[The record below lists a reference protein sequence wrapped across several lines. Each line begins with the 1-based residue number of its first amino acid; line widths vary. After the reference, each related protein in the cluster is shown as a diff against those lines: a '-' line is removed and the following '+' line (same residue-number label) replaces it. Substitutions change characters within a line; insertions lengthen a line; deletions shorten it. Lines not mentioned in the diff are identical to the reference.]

1 MANKNGD
8 VARRQLKNV
17 ALFGAEDELSKE
29 SNQMSIGKIKLP
41 KQQPRRYFDP
51 QKQESLMASIRQYGI
66 LEPLLVR
73 PMGSGYELVAGERRF
88 RAAQALEIK
97 EVPVVIREM
106 NDQESQY
113 IALVENLQRE
123 DLNPIEETEAILDL
137 LSLELKLPREGVIA
151 LLHQLKKQNG
161 NNVIP
166 KVEEVFAS
174 LGSMGWL
181 SFVQNRLP
189 ILNLPEDVLEALRQG
204 QIAYTK
210 ARAIGQVKDEVARE
224 ELLFD
229 AIESDL
235 SLVEIRERLGS
246 DKKAPKTESDL
257 GARLSAVYK
266 KSRKT
271 NLWDDPKKKQK
282 FENALVILENLLE
295 NSKP

>member
-1 MANKNGD
+1 MVNKNGD

-29 SNQMSIGKIKLP
+29 SNQVSIGKIKLP

-88 RAAQALEIK
+88 RAAQALEIN

-106 NDQESQY
+106 DDQESQY

-137 LSLELKLPREGVIA
+137 LSLELKSPREGVIA
-151 LLHQLKKQNG
+151 LLHQLKKQDG

-210 ARAIGQVKDEVARE
+210 ARAIGQVKDETARE

-235 SLVEIRERLGS
+235 SLVEIRERLVS
-246 DKKAPKTESDL
+246 VKKEPKTESDL
-257 GARLSAVYK
+257 GSRLNAVYK
-266 KSRKT
+266 KARKT

-282 FENALVILENLLE
+282 FENALVILEKLLE
-295 NSKP
+295 N